1 MVREEVHDFAEAM
14 EKVLKENDDKEG
26 WEECSN
32 LYLVQ
37 RLVEETSELLKMMD
51 AGELDDMCKEAVDV
65 ANFAMMIFDNN
76 KDQMEAE

>member
-14 EKVLKENDDKEG
+14 EKVLKDNDDKEG

>member
-14 EKVLKENDDKEG
+14 EKVLKENDDKDG

-32 LYLVQ
+32 LYLIQ
-37 RLVEETSELLKMMD
+37 RLVEETSELMKYLD
-51 AGELDDMCKEAVDV
+51 AGEFGDMCKEAVDV

-76 KDQMEAE
+76 KDHMESE